1 MAVPAVSVP
10 AHDSGVAAA
19 PSRES
24 VNGNAAGRSPPPT
37 LATVAVKVTGA
48 STSDGLAEEVRV
60 VVVAAWFT
68 VSARVPLLVSS
79 FASPE

>member
-1 MAVPAVSVP
+1 M
-10 AHDSGVAAA
+10 
-19 PSRES
+19 
-24 VNGNAAGRSPPPT
+24 

-48 STSDGLAEEVRV
+48 RTSDGLAEEVRV

-68 VSARVPLLVSS
+68 VTARAPLLVLS